1 MIKFEKFI
9 LCQEAGDN
17 SGNTPTNPPTPSPT
31 PDSGSGDN
39 SGSGS
44 GNNNGGNGNGTTPP
58 DPFIGLGPFSTDEEN
73 EKE

>member
-17 SGNTPTNPPTPSPT
+17 SCNTPTNPPTPSPT

-44 GNNNGGNGNGTTPP
+44 GNNNGGDGGIPP
-58 DPFIGLGPFSTDEEN
+58 FVGLGPFSSDEDT